1 MPPTPTLIFDRGSYY
16 GKTVHFRRGYVIL
29 KVHSQDDSLKEVMP
43 VIRDVMGGIGFD
55 ARHNI
60 VGRWAYLKV
69 DDTTDILTL
78 VKDLNHNPRVQYAE
92 PDLSMEGSAEVREP
106 GDPYLYSEEDFYQW
120 GIKDINLLEAWK
132 DQSGDK
138 SALIGLVDSGV
149 PITGEDDDGSLSIH
163 DRLTDI
169 IDHVDLDG
177 SRFIAGYNH
186 LFETPTVWPKDNSNY
201 FHGSHMAGIIAAREN
216 NKDHEGNFIG
226 TAGVNWG
233 SDVYVSVVMDSG
245 DKSTIALVYL
255 AVAEILEYA
264 SGPGAP
270 NVVINLSINYSD
282 RDLEEVLEGPGQPGQ
297 PVVVDDSG
305 VGTDTPSPD
314 EPADTDPTDPPFDP
328 MKSMNDMFGL
338 IVEAG
343 AIICISAG
351 NGDLYDDGTLMEQPA
366 RLGVE
371 TVEYAPN
378 ILAVGSIASDW
389 SIGEHSGRGIADM
402 VFAPGEGV
410 CTIHTRYGDQVW
422 SQESGTSIA
431 NAHVSGLAALLWS
444 ENPSLIASEVV
455 NHIKN
460 NCQFPTVGTEYLSH
474 GIVDA
479 NAALRAVKGL
489 A

>member
-1 MPPTPTLIFDRGSYY
+1 MA
-16 GKTVHFRRGYVIL
+16 VI
-29 KVHSQDDSLKEVMP
+29 DEVMGD
-43 VIRDVMGGIGFD
+43 IRFHV
-55 ARHNI
+55 RRNI
-60 VGRWAYLKV
+60 VGQWAYLSV
-69 DDTTDILTL
+69 APDTDILAL
-78 VKDLNHNPRVQYAE
+78 VKSLSQNPLVQYAE
-92 PDLSMEGSAEVREP
+92 PDREMSGSAEVREP
-106 GDPYLYSEEDFYQW
+106 GDPYLYPDEDFYQW

-132 DQSGDK
+132 DQSGDT

-149 PITGEDDDGSLSIH
+149 PIKGEKEDSAISIH
-163 DRLTDI
+163 DRLTDT
-169 IDHVDLDG
+169 IDHVDFDG

-186 LFETPTVWPKDNSNY
+186 LYETPTVWPKDNSGY
-201 FHGSHMAGIIAAREN
+201 FHGSHMAGIIAAKEN
-216 NKDHEGNFIG
+216 NRDHEENFIG

-245 DKSTIALVYL
+245 GKSTIALVYL
-255 AVAEILEYA
+255 AIAEILKYA
-264 SGPGAP
+264 AEHGNP

-314 EPADTDPTDPPFDP
+314 DPADTDPADSPFDP

-351 NGDLYDDGTLMEQPA
+351 NGDLYDDGTLIEQPA

-371 TVEYAPN
+371 TVAYAPN
-378 ILAVGSIASDW
+378 VLVVGSIDQDW
-389 SIGEHSGRGIADM
+389 SIGGHSGRGIADM
-402 VFAPGEGV
+402 VFAPGEDV
-410 CTIHTRYGDQVW
+410 CTIHTRYEDQEW
-422 SQESGTSIA
+422 SQEYGTSIA

-444 ENPSLIASEVV
+444 ENPSLTAPEVV

-460 NCQFPTVGTEYLSH
+460 TGQFPTGGTEYLSH

-479 NAALRAVKGL
+479 NAALQAVKGL